1 MANLQV
7 VLQDFAI
14 VDVAHE
20 FFMISNGVGELSRAH
35 IRHNSNV
42 SAELLHL
49 EASHVATLGHSS
61 TYNVT
66 DAIRLKSPEAEASSI
81 FRDTVIHTNTLEV
94 SSGVVTRIGARVEV
108 NADTVHLHGLECK
121 LPNNAQ
127 INAPNKI
134 GNCFSGEHPTARMT
148 TSNLRGQ
155 GDLEVMFDV
164 SRTESGP
171 SDLDFATWQFAQNLP
186 LVQATSPET
195 SYHYTMPGVYRMEF
209 IIWNEAGLRDSLRRR
224 IDVDEVDHP
233 LAPRVSY
240 RYSIDPDDPNEVR
253 FELLA
258 RPSFGAHIVAAKYIV
273 DDDYEFVASGTAYK
287 SATTHQFEQEKN
299 YRVKVIA
306 MDNFGR
312 TASYKR
318 TINLALSAHPPVIDV
333 EIHQVAPRT
342 LYVDLHRSFGV
353 HSPLGGGRVVWGDG
367 SRTDLS
373 APFASHT
380 YSEPGVYEL
389 RVRLEDSDGRARA
402 QVFLVDVTDDNGVTI
417 HPTANFEVEE
427 LEFAQAFRL
436 YVDQSGTPNGSI
448 VSALWS
454 FGDGTTG
461 QGLEVVH
468 YYEPGVYNVA
478 LQITDSAGMTDTQTQ
493 QIVVHGGSPLVAHL
507 ECYAQELTANCEW
520 FALDSTKNISS
531 VSIDWG
537 NGNVQALPVT
547 NSEFMIF
554 EEITHSYVEHGAYTV
569 VITVTNAQGNTHQ
582 GQAQVEFIQGP
593 IEEEN
598 EGTLSAVAFCAEI
611 SFSEVQC
618 QSFAFSQNGIITQY
632 LWDMGDGTQL
642 SGPDVIYDYG
652 TGGSFTIT
660 HTVQNSLGQEES
672 SSHSVNLQGAS
683 FPEVMIQCSNE
694 LAPRVLNCEAFGSD
708 DIIEYRW
715 SVENIVS
722 YGILLNRQL
731 DAGGL
736 VDIEL
741 RVTNG
746 AGLVTTIYE
755 TRFVY
760 ENTPPTASFS
770 CESNEPWRLTCD
782 GSASVESDFGDAI
795 VDYRWVVGSEEHT
808 GPFIDLL
815 LTSGDYEVSLTV
827 TDTFGEQGVLTR
839 SYFVRDNTPPVAFG
853 FCSSSAPL
861 TFNCW
866 VSYEF
871 DADGDEIFISW
882 LIGEE
887 EIQGPSFSRSVQS
900 KHQEVHLIAT
910 DSRGGSS
917 SIMLVPEIIPGELE
931 AKAFCS
937 QIDAFLVECKGDQ
950 SFGTNETI
958 TNYAWSTN
966 IGASDS
972 GIVFQFEIDELG
984 VLEVELTVTNVDG
997 EEDSTIFTFET
1008 LPIEELSIL
1017 SAGEIVLA
1025 GAANAPFYHLH
1036 EELTLSIVG
1045 EYISDHEDDF
1055 VHIYLN
1061 GIELSEEEYEIF
1073 EQSTIQLFT
1082 VQKDGLNILSFSSR
1096 DTERKVISGEFYF
1109 YAGQRDLAISI
1120 DDQAD
1125 WMSEYDY
1132 LLVFAT
1138 QSMEQEPT
1146 VINVINSSFVLKNT
1160 PEDISF
1166 VGLIPDTFLDAPPID
1181 TRIVL
1186 ASEQNIEFSLNQ
1198 ESLVPHSNLD
1208 FTSGHND
1215 WRLSKGVK
1223 QITVRDEPEDV
1234 FMETLSDVETLS
1246 LSADEHGD
1254 LHVKSLLDLN
1264 ANGGEL
1270 NWSIELVPTSENDFF
1285 VTFQHN
1291 RTTGDISLLM
1301 VSKDDFV
1308 DEESGQ
1314 LLRWA
1319 LDNPKIEVLEDES
1332 NLVEV
1337 HFMAYNS
1344 PQGIVWSPP
1353 KKEWSLPFVSTA
1365 SANQVATVPSL
1376 YVFHATLIDRSI
1388 WLAGYKLNSD
1398 VSDNDGASSEKGLR
1412 ALTLGRFMRNPVNG
1426 NIILEGTGEFKGIAI
1441 NRLRLELNTSQKL
1454 NLNNTYDIGK
1464 TLNLVICENAASSIT
1479 HFSTLDNCN
1488 LSFKVQRSGDR
1499 SEFYIEIPEGRDV
1512 GEDVYRVYPVL
1523 TLVDTTDKVIS
1534 WGFPRV
1540 HKDERAN
1547 RGLRLFVLATQWTR
1561 LDRMYGYDSPR
1572 DFQRDRGGDKYIDK
1586 RILDAISELGDHNFL
1601 FQVDT
1606 NSTESL
1612 TLRANDFSSMN
1623 GGSRLGR
1630 PNRSTN
1636 HLQGIAA
1643 DFRYV
1648 KLKEPSITEFI
1659 FGNKDGDFSPI
1670 VRAQTL
1676 NSILSI
1682 LDTPISEIIR
1692 SKGVDYDEGIIVSYQ
1707 RNSPF
1712 DRALSVACTAQGRL
1726 ASSYI
1731 RSDYP
1736 GRSIHGDHF
1745 HVDFQIERKDYS
1757 SSRAFYQRYQDL
1769 QLTEIQDSSNK
1780 NEKRFSVTVGGIPL
1794 ADILEDSLLTAS
1806 VLVKQSI
1813 THGSGTNE
1821 FTESI
1826 FLPVADGNNFVRLE
1840 ENILVVGRN
1849 LRGTYEEFSTH
1860 GYEVSLLLKFRIG
1873 AASMCSRTLQAYV
1886 SLDGLSQYFVDYNR
1900 APASNGTQVLN
1911 LAANQVNQKFED
1923 TFASITLENL
1933 GGKYVVIEFDP
1944 ELGSAPDL
1952 INVCSYTSSYRYC
1965 EKRSY
1970 GNSHFLINE
1979 QEIAQG
1985 RVYLIYPNTGEV
1997 TSTSLLGIRNQSETS
2012 AAQYTVTV
2020 YDDDWGVDL
2029 IQVDSN
2035 ITYSGHASYAEHDYC
2050 PLPPSSPYYLPNIY
2064 ENDPDGRIF
2073 AYYYWQVESSAILTP
2088 RVVPVKGNTR
2098 YDYDEPVSRQANV
2111 TYHSGLGTYIGGYY
2125 ERHLGVFED
2134 IFDRKLSVNIS
2145 IPLPV
2150 SYPSCSGT
2158 D

>member
-1 MANLQV
+1 
-7 VLQDFAI
+7 
-14 VDVAHE
+14 
-20 FFMISNGVGELSRAH
+20 MISNGVSELSRAH

-49 EASHVATLGHSS
+49 EASHIATLGHSS

-127 INAPNKI
+127 INAPNKM

-155 GDLEVMFDV
+155 GELEVMFDV
-164 SRTESGP
+164 SRSESGP

-186 LVQATSPET
+186 LVQATSAET

-209 IIWNEAGLRDSLRRR
+209 IVWNEAGLRDSLRRR

-827 TDTFGEQGVLTR
+827 TDTFGEQGVLTQ
-839 SYFVRDNTPPVAFG
+839 SYFVRDNTPPVALG

-972 GIVFQFEIDELG
+972 GIAFQFEIDELG

-997 EEDSTIFTFET
+997 DEDSTIVTFET
-1008 LPIEELSIL
+1008 LPIEELSIP
-1017 SAGEIVLA
+1017 SAGELVF
-1025 GAANAPFYHLH
+1025 GAATNAPFYHLH

-1061 GIELSEEEYEIF
+1061 GIELSEEEYEII

-1082 VQKDGLNILSFSSR
+1082 VQKDGLNVLSFSSR

-1120 DDQAD
+1120 DDQDD

-1160 PEDISF
+1160 PDDISF
-1166 VGLIPDTFLDAPPID
+1166 MGLIPDTFLDAPPSD

-1246 LSADEHGD
+1246 LSANEHGD
-1254 LHVKSLLDLN
+1254 LHVKSLLELN

-1270 NWSIELVPTSENDFF
+1270 NWSIELAPTSENDFF

-1301 VSKDDFV
+1301 VGKDDFV

-1319 LDNPKIEVLEDES
+1319 LDNPKIEVLEGES

-1344 PQGIVWSPP
+1344 PQGIVWSRP

-1365 SANQVATVPSL
+1365 SANQVAMVPSL

-1388 WLAGYKLNSD
+1388 SIAGILLKSNTSD
-1398 VSDNDGASSEKGLR
+1398 DRGLR
-1412 ALTLGRFMRNPVNG
+1412 ALTLGRFMRNPTNG
-1426 NIILEGTGEFKGIAI
+1426 NIIIEGTGELRGTAI
-1441 NRLRLELNTSQKL
+1441 NKLRLGLNASQKL
-1454 NLNNTYDIGK
+1454 NLNNTYDSDRK
-1464 TLNLVICENAASSIT
+1464 LNLVICENAASPMT
-1479 HFSTLDNCN
+1479 YYSTLDNCN
-1488 LSFKVQRSGDR
+1488 LSFEVQRSGDR
-1499 SEFYIEIPEGRDV
+1499 NEFFIEIPEGSDV
-1512 GEDVYRVYPVL
+1512 GEDVYRIYPVL
-1523 TLVDTTDKVIS
+1523 TLTDQNDNVVS

-1540 HKDERAN
+1540 HRDERAMK
-1547 RGLRLFVLATQWTR
+1547 GLRLFSLALAWTWPS
-1561 LDRMYGYDSPR
+1561 RMYGQSFPNDYAL
-1572 DFQRDRGGDKYIDK
+1572 DRGGDKYIDK
-1586 RILDAISELGDHNFL
+1586 RILNAINELGGHHYWFFIDSNIPL
-1601 FQVDT
+1601 G
-1606 NSTESL
+1606 L
-1612 TLRANDFSSMN
+1612 GLRVNDFSSMN
-1623 GGSRLGR
+1623 GDSTLDRR
-1630 PNRSTN
+1630 NQTTN
-1636 HLQGIAA
+1636 HLQGVAA

-1648 KLKEPSITEFI
+1648 LDDTPVEVELVR
-1659 FGNKDGDFSPI
+1659 GNSGGNLSPI

-1676 NSILSI
+1676 GSIVSI
-1682 LDTPISEIIR
+1682 LDEPISEIIR
-1692 SKGVDYDEGIIVSYQ
+1692 SRGTEYDKEGIIVSYQ
-1707 RNSPF
+1707 ENSPF
-1712 DRALSVACTAQGRL
+1712 DRALGVTCTTQGKL

-1731 RSDYP
+1731 RTDYGGTSP
-1736 GRSIHGDHF
+1736 KHGDHF
-1745 HVDFQIERKDYS
+1745 HVDFQVERKDYS
-1757 SSRAFYQRYQDL
+1757 YSRVFFETHQEL
-1769 QLTEIQDSSNK
+1769 KLTEITGSSNQH
-1780 NEKRFSVTVGGIPL
+1780 EKRFSVTVADAPL
-1794 ADILEDSLLTAS
+1794 QDFLANENMTVT
-1806 VLVKQSI
+1806 VLVKQSV
-1813 THGSGTNE
+1813 TYGSGSKQ

-1826 FLPVADGNNFVRLE
+1826 FLPVDNENNFVRLE
-1840 ENILVVGRN
+1840 ENILVVRRN
-1849 LRGTYEEFSTH
+1849 LQGTYEEFLASP
-1860 GYEVSLLLKFRIG
+1860 EVRLLIEYDADSETMCARTESRYASLEG
-1873 AASMCSRTLQAYV
+1873 V
-1886 SLDGLSQYFVDYNR
+1886 SSYFVDYNQVQL
-1900 APASNGTQVLN
+1900 SNGSQSIH
-1911 LAANQVNQKFED
+1911 LAAVQPNKKFED
-1923 TFASITLENL
+1923 TFASFTIENL

-1944 ELGSAPDL
+1944 ELTNPPEILSACNVNDGIHFSCSGSAFNPYVHRWNGEL
-1952 INVCSYTSSYRYC
+1952 N
-1965 EKRSY
+1965 
-1970 GNSHFLINE
+1970 
-1979 QEIAQG
+1979 QG
-1985 RVYLIYPNTGEV
+1985 KIHLIYPNSGPNTL
-1997 TSTSLLGIRNQSETS
+1997 SSLLGIRNLSKDKT
-2012 AAQYTVTV
+2012 AQYTVTV
-2020 YDDDWGVDL
+2020 YDDDWSVGL
-2029 IQVDSN
+2029 IQV
-2035 ITYSGHASYAEHDYC
+2035 TAFAHYVGYASYAPHDYC
-2050 PLPPSSPYYLPNIY
+2050 PLPSSSPYYLPNIY

-2073 AYYYWQVESSAILTP
+2073 AYYYWDIVANYTIAPS
-2088 RVVPVKGNTR
+2088 VVPVLSGSGNV
-2098 YDYDEPVSRQANV
+2098 YDFVPLSGQAFASYYN
-2111 TYHSGLGTYIGGYY
+2111 GMLIGGFYNLFSGY
-2125 ERHLGVFED
+2125 FED
-2134 IFDRKLSVNIS
+2134 IFGRKISRNDR

-2150 SYPSCSGT
+2150 SYPSCSGAN
-2158 D
+2158 